1 MIVEAEIGTQ
11 RSARKSIKGKQ
22 RRIAGAGSSRKPG
35 DSDTRRRATRREEG
49 RAGEAREETTYAPLL
64 ARESFWGRA

>member
-11 RSARKSIKGKQ
+11 RSARKSIEDKQ

-35 DSDTRRRATRREEG
+35 DSVARRRTRRREKGRAAEAQEEG
-49 RAGEAREETTYAPLL
+49 ASRCRC
-64 ARESFWGRA
+64 W

>member
-11 RSARKSIKGKQ
+11 RSARKSIVGKQ

-35 DSDTRRRATRREEG
+35 DNVTRRRTRRREEG
-49 RAGEAREETTYAPLL
+49 RAAEAREEGALL
-64 ARESFWGRA
+64 CRCS